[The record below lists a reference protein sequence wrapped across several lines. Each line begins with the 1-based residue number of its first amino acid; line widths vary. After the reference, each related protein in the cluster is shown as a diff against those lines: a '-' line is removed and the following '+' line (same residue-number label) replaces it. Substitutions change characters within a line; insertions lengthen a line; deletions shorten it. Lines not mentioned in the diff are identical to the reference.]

1 MTAAFWQLNF
11 LRQVCPPFHKLNP
24 TSFTPM
30 LFELCHSFYYPSSTN
45 KTLRNSLKT
54 KIAMLSL
61 SSPFAHIMESS
72 DNIAIK
78 YINLH
83 ICVYIYS
90 LIWVFINVQ
99 SHVAVWCPETHGWLL
114 DRVYC
119 LVLCDMPTSMFSLD
133 MCSGVGLLGHTVVLF
148 LSFLRR
154 FQFSIVAIPIYIP
167 INSVEGFPFLHT
179 LTFIVYRLFDDIHSD
194 WWYLT
199 VRW

>member
-119 LVLCDMPTSMFSLD
+119 LVLCDMPTSMPSGLERQQCPRICSEGLQNWAQTGLDARRARAGWKQLVCVTESRGQWGWIPGAVGKLQEFS
-133 MCSGVGLLGHTVVLF
+133 
-148 LSFLRR
+148 
-154 FQFSIVAIPIYIP
+154 
-167 INSVEGFPFLHT
+167 
-179 LTFIVYRLFDDIHSD
+179 
-194 WWYLT
+194 
-199 VRW
+199 